1 MKNDYEKICEV
12 ESLAERSGGFDNLFR
27 IMVYSNRVNEIVDTF
42 CDVIGINRSTYYH
55 WLKGTRHPNK
65 DNLLKI
71 YDFFGMGS
79 LNFQPVAYLSN

>member
-42 CDVIGINRSTYYH
+42 CDVIGIKKSTYYY
-55 WLKGTRHPNK
+55 WLNGKRHPSK
-65 DNLLKI
+65 EHLLKI

-79 LNFQPVAYLSN
+79 LNFQPVAYLSS